1 MFSYSAVCNVEYT
14 TAVTTLA
21 GTPDEFLVVDV
32 TTTTTT
38 QAVGGGFYLVKKTP
52 ASSGGGGGGG
62 TTFTSFTLNIGH
74 NYYPA
79 SWLVINGVAKAVT
92 SSTTSVTWID
102 TDFSSAPIS
111 LNVAY
116 SWQASTSSYGYV
128 QTDHTFGP
136 TVSGV
141 TVGGA
146 GSVQSLPWVW
156 NGNPSHNP
164 TLTFT
169 SSVSSLSYY
178 VDT

>member
-1 MFSYSAVCNVEYT
+1 
-14 TAVTTLA
+14 
-21 GTPDEFLVVDV
+21 VV
-32 TTTTTT
+32 
-38 QAVGGGFYLVKKTP
+38 
-52 ASSGGGGGGG
+52 G

-79 SWLVINGVAKAVT
+79 SYLFLNGVGKGVT
-92 SSTTSVTWID
+92 SSTTSVTWIAS
-102 TDFSSAPIS
+102 DFSSAPS

-116 SWQASTSSYGYV
+116 SWQATTSSGGYV

-156 NGNPSHNP
+156 NGNPLHNP